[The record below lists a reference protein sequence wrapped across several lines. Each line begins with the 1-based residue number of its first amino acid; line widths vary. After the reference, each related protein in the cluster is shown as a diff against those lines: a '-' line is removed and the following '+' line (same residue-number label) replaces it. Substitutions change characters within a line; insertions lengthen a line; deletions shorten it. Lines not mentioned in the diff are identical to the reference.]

1 MNTFRKSWT
10 PAKVIMFLLVIF
22 ILPGGSFLYLK
33 YGLDYYKSRLNELG
47 DYGTVQPFTAVT
59 HTGDTLTEQSF
70 NGKMTV
76 VGFFSADSP
85 APCDSFTHTFSL
97 VQGAFPENY
106 KIQLYTFHT
115 TAADSDAV
123 VNLEEGSKWYW
134 MAVDSAM
141 GGDHF
146 AQSTFQLTAQNGCA
160 ATYALVDS
168 SRVIRNFYDALD
180 QDEVNRMIV
189 HLSMTAPRP
198 PKKDIF
204 IKKSTEK

>member
-1 MNTFRKSWT
+1 
-10 PAKVIMFLLVIF
+10 MFLLVMI

-33 YGLDYYKSRLNELG
+33 YGLDYYKDRLGELG
-47 DYGTVQPFTAVT
+47 DYGAVQSFTAIT

-85 APCDSFTHTFSL
+85 APCDSFVHTFAQ
-97 VQGAFPENY
+97 VQAAFPENY
-106 KIQLYTFHT
+106 KIQFYTFHT
-115 TAADSDAV
+115 GAADPDAV

-134 MAVDSAM
+134 MGIDSTQ
-141 GGDHF
+141 GGDAF
-146 AQSTFQLTAQNGCA
+146 AQETFQLTATNGCA
-160 ATYALVDS
+160 TTYALVDS

-204 IKKSTEK
+204 IRKQTEK